1 MKDSR
6 MECDGYF
13 PSSLNI
19 LKSESEDSLVSWH
32 LHIVSPWK
40 NYFVCVCV
48 LRAGPGSWSWLRKN

>member
-13 PSSLNI
+13 SSSLNI
-19 LKSESEDSLVSWH
+19 LKSESEDSLVSWQ

-40 NYFVCVCV
+40 NCVCNCV
-48 LRAGPGSWSWLRKN
+48 CAAS

>member
-40 NYFVCVCV
+40 NYFVCVCCELV
-48 LRAGPGSWSWLRKN
+48 PAAGPG